1 MGDAHLLVDAMAT
14 KAKRKE
20 PDWAKIRAA
29 YEDPAVPLSG
39 TAKVAGVNAQTLI
52 ARARREGWRARTP
65 APAKPAPAAE
75 LTGAA
80 MKPSSLA
87 TRLKRL
93 IAREIEAIEG
103 ESTKKREA
111 AEKER
116 DARRLSSLVRSLE
129 KLKDMKSGKEK
140 TDKKKDEDGD
150 ALRTELQRRLARL
163 AAAANADGVSD
174 ESQPG

>member
-1 MGDAHLLVDAMAT
+1 MVKRMAT

-29 YEDPAVPLSG
+29 YEDVSVPLAD
-39 TAKVAGVNAQTLI
+39 TAKAAGVNRQALI
-52 ARARREGWRARTP
+52 ARARREGWRART
-65 APAKPAPAAE
+65 APPKPPGPSAE

-111 AEKER
+111 SEKER

-163 AAAANADGVSD
+163 AAAAVESDVSGD
-174 ESQPG
+174 AQSG

>member
-1 MGDAHLLVDAMAT
+1 MVDDMTT
-14 KAKRKE
+14 KAKRKA
-20 PDWAKIRAA
+20 PDGAKIRAA
-29 YEDPAVPLSG
+29 YEDISVPLSE
-39 TAKVAGVNAQTLI
+39 TAKAAGVSAQALV
-52 ARARREGWRARTP
+52 ARARREGWRSRTP
-65 APAKPAPAAE
+65 MPVKPAPAAE

-129 KLKDMKSGKEK
+129 KLKDMKSGKDK
-140 TDKKKDEDGD
+140 TDRKKDEDGD
-150 ALRTELQRRLARL
+150 ALRTELQRRLSRI
-163 AAAANADGVSD
+163 AAAADEGGVSGD
-174 ESQPG
+174 AQSG